1 MHNTRIIIK
10 LSTIIWC
17 RKHCYEFSVGVELV
31 AVRHNLMCP
40 TYQINFVAFA
50 EGVHYGF
57 VEFVANTTIIISPP
71 GHIPQTAD
79 TVGSSLLLFGVGGVG
94 PEEIA
99 H

>member
-17 RKHCYEFSVGVELV
+17 RKHCYEFSVGVKLV

-57 VEFVANTTIIISPP
+57 VEFVANTTIIISPT
-71 GHIPQTAD
+71 GHIPQTTD